1 MGKFHQWLLNFE
13 PYFRLIEW
21 SKRVVLP
28 GFGSLPLYTV
38 AVFFFQELARDSIV
52 SKASSL
58 SYSFLLAIFPGIIF
72 LFTLIP
78 YIPINNF
85 QEQLLDF
92 LAVVIPKN
100 AFLVVET
107 TLEDIIKNQNGGLL
121 SFGFLFAAYFA
132 TNGMASL
139 MNAFNKASL
148 MTEKRPWIR
157 KRLIA
162 LTLAFLIIFALT
174 VGMTV
179 FTIAGVT
186 IDYLKETTG
195 IKSSMWATLLKLS
208 RWIIIFAIYFFT
220 VSCIYKFGPSTSN
233 KWKLFSPGASMA
245 TILAILTFS
254 IFTFYINHFG
264 AYNKLYGS
272 IGTLIVIMLWIY
284 LNTLIL
290 LLGYELNA
298 AIALSTQT
306 IVIAK
311 PRIFNSFKKDN
322 E

>member
-1 MGKFHQWLLNFE
+1 MGKIHQWLLNFE
-13 PYFRLIEW
+13 PYFKLIEW

-38 AVFFFQELARDSIV
+38 AVFFFQEISRDSII

-121 SFGFLFAAYFA
+121 SFCFVFAAYFA

-148 MTEKRPWIR
+148 MTEKRPWIK
-157 KRLIA
+157 KRLLA
-162 LTLAFLIIFALT
+162 LALAFLIIFALT
-174 VGMTV
+174 VGMTI
-179 FTIAGVT
+179 FTIAGIT

-195 IKSSMWATLLKLS
+195 IKSSFWAILLKIA
-208 RWIIIFAIYFFT
+208 RWLIIFAIYFFT

-233 KWKLFSPGASMA
+233 KWKLFSAGASMA

-298 AIALSTQT
+298 AIALSKQT

-311 PRIFNSFKKDN
+311 PRIFNSFKRED
-322 E
+322 